1 MIGQENKIEPITNIE
16 TTPTT
21 MNKDK
26 SSLGT
31 GLDSLLGDRP
41 KPEGVAVSQ
50 IPVNDLAPGQYQPR
64 TKMHKSTLEELAQ
77 SIKEQGVL
85 QPLVVRRLASGRFEI
100 VVGERRWRAAQL
112 AGINSVPAI
121 VRDLNNDETAK
132 IALIENLQRE
142 DLNALDQAKGLM
154 RLQREFNLSQEE
166 LGSAVGKSRSA
177 VTNLLRLL
185 NLSTEVQVLL
195 EEGKI
200 EMGHARSLLTL
211 NDDQQLALANRVIN
225 ESLSV
230 RQCEAL
236 VAEVSNNKK
245 KTSQKT
251 RAPDPNILS
260 LQRELSE
267 ILGSSV
273 EIRHNKNG
281 KGKLIVSFND
291 LDILQG
297 ILNKIKS

>member
-1 MIGQENKIEPITNIE
+1 
-16 TTPTT
+16 

-41 KPEGVAVSQ
+41 KPEGVSVTQ
-50 IPVNDLAPGQYQPR
+50 IPLDDLTPGQYQPR
-64 TKMHKSTLEELAQ
+64 TKMHKATLEELSQ
-77 SIKEQGVL
+77 SIKEQGIL

-112 AGINSVPAI
+112 AGIRTVPAI
-121 VRDLNNDETAK
+121 IRDLNNDETAK

-142 DLNALDQAKGLM
+142 DLNALDQAKGLF
-154 RLQREFNLSQEE
+154 RLQREFNLTQEE
-166 LGSAVGKSRSA
+166 LGAAVGKSRST

-185 NLSTEVQVLL
+185 SLCSEVQSLL

-211 NDDQQLALANRVIN
+211 SEEVQLQCAQRVIS

-230 RQCEAL
+230 RECETM
-236 VAEVSNNKK
+236 VSGLSGVEKK
-245 KTSQKT
+245 DTKPQTQ
-251 RAPDPNILS
+251 RDPNTVS
-260 LQRELSE
+260 LEKELSE
-267 ILGSSV
+267 ILGSPV
-273 EIRHNKNG
+273 EIKHNKKG
-281 KGKLIVSFND
+281 TGKLIVSYKN
-291 LDILQG
+291 LDALEG
-297 ILNKIKS
+297 VLNKLKS

>member
-1 MIGQENKIEPITNIE
+1 MS
-16 TTPTT
+16 
-21 MNKDK
+21 KDK

-41 KPEGVAVSQ
+41 KPEGVAVTQ
-50 IPVNDLAPGQYQPR
+50 ISVDDLAPGQYQPR
-64 TKMHKSTLEELAQ
+64 TRMHKSTLEELAQ

-112 AGINSVPAI
+112 AGIKSVPAI

-166 LGSAVGKSRSA
+166 LGLAVGKSRSA

-185 NLSTEVQVLL
+185 NLASEVQALL

-200 EMGHARSLLTL
+200 EMGHARSLLAL
-211 NDDQQLALANRVIN
+211 SDEQQLVCAKRVIS

-230 RQCEAL
+230 RECEAM
-236 VAEVSNNKK
+236 VAGISGNKK
-245 KTSQKT
+245 TPTKTKT
-251 RAPDPNILS
+251 PDPNTVALEK
-260 LQRELSE
+260 ELSE
-267 ILGSSV
+267 IFGSSV
-273 EIRHNKNG
+273 EIKHNKKG
-281 KGKLIVSFND
+281 RGKLIVNFKN
-291 LDILQG
+291 LDTLQG
-297 ILNKIKS
+297 ILDKIKS

>member
-1 MIGQENKIEPITNIE
+1 MS
-16 TTPTT
+16 
-21 MNKDK
+21 KDK

-41 KPEGVAVSQ
+41 KPEGVAVTQ
-50 IPVNDLAPGQYQPR
+50 ISVDDLAPGQYQPR
-64 TKMHKSTLEELAQ
+64 TKMYKSTLEELAQ

-85 QPLVVRRLASGRFEI
+85 QPLVVRRLASGRYEI

-185 NLSTEVQVLL
+185 NLSTEVQALL

-211 NDDQQLALANRVIN
+211 NDDQQLSLAKKVIS

-245 KTSQKT
+245 KTSKKT
-251 RAPDPNILS
+251 KTSDPNTSS
-260 LQRELSE
+260 LERELSE
-267 ILGSSV
+267 IFGSSV
-273 EIRHNKNG
+273 EIRHNKKG
-281 KGKLIVSFND
+281 KGKLIVSFNN
-291 LDILQG
+291 LDVLQG
-297 ILNKIKS
+297 ILDKIKS

>member
-1 MIGQENKIEPITNIE
+1 MS
-16 TTPTT
+16 
-21 MNKDK
+21 KDK

-41 KPEGVAVSQ
+41 KPEGLAVSQ
-50 IPVNDLAPGQYQPR
+50 ISVDDLAPGQYQPR

-166 LGSAVGKSRSA
+166 LGSAVGKSRSS

-211 NDDQQLALANRVIN
+211 NDDQQLALANRVIS

-245 KTSQKT
+245 KTSKKT
-251 RAPDPNILS
+251 KATDPNTSS
-260 LQRELSE
+260 LERELSE
-267 ILGSSV
+267 IFGSSV

-281 KGKLIVSFND
+281 KGKLIVNFNN
-291 LDILQG
+291 LDTLQG
-297 ILNKIKS
+297 ILDKIKS

>member
-1 MIGQENKIEPITNIE
+1 
-16 TTPTT
+16 

-41 KPEGVAVSQ
+41 KTEGVSVTQ
-50 IPVNDLAPGQYQPR
+50 IPLDDLTPGQFQPR
-64 TKMHKSTLEELAQ
+64 TKMHKSTLEELSQ
-77 SIKEQGVL
+77 SIKEQGIL

-112 AGINSVPAI
+112 AGISTVPAI
-121 VRDLNNDETAK
+121 IRDLNNDETAK

-142 DLNALDQAKGLM
+142 DLNALDQAKGLF
-154 RLQREFNLSQEE
+154 RLQREFNLTQEE
-166 LGSAVGKSRSA
+166 LGAAVGKSRST

-185 NLSTEVQVLL
+185 SLSSEVQSLL

-211 NDDQQLALANRVIN
+211 SEEVQLQCAQRVIS

-230 RQCEAL
+230 RECETM
-236 VAEVSNNKK
+236 VSGLSGVEKK
-245 KTSQKT
+245 DTKPQTQ
-251 RAPDPNILS
+251 RDPNTVS
-260 LQRELSE
+260 LEKELSE
-267 ILGSSV
+267 ILGSPV
-273 EIRHNKNG
+273 EIKHNKKG
-281 KGKLIVSFND
+281 AGKLIVSYKN
-291 LDILQG
+291 LDALEG
-297 ILNKIKS
+297 LLNKLKS

>member
-1 MIGQENKIEPITNIE
+1 MS
-16 TTPTT
+16 
-21 MNKDK
+21 KDK

-41 KPEGVAVSQ
+41 KAEGLSVAQ
-50 IPVNDLAPGQYQPR
+50 IALDDLTPGQYQPR
-64 TKMHKSTLEELAQ
+64 SKMYKSTLEELSQ

-100 VVGERRWRAAQL
+100 VVGERRWRASQM
-112 AGINSVPAI
+112 AGLSTVPAI
-121 VRDLNNDETAK
+121 VKDLNNDETAK

-142 DLNALDQAKGLM
+142 DLNALDQARGLF
-154 RLQREFNLSQEE
+154 RLQREFNLSQED
-166 LGSAVGKSRSA
+166 LASSVGKSRST

-185 NLSTEVQVLL
+185 NLSPEVQAFL

-211 NDDQQLALANRVIN
+211 EEADQIAIAQQVIV

-236 VAEVSNNKK
+236 TRGLSAKTKPQTKSEKNK
-245 KTSQKT
+245 
-251 RAPDPNILS
+251 DPNTAALE
-260 LQRELSE
+260 RELSE
-267 ILGSSV
+267 ILGSPV
-273 EIRHNKNG
+273 DIKHNAKG
-281 KGKLIVSFND
+281 KGRLVINFKN
-291 LDILQG
+291 LDALQG
-297 ILNKIKS
+297 VLDKIKS

>member
-1 MIGQENKIEPITNIE
+1 MS
-16 TTPTT
+16 
-21 MNKDK
+21 KDK

-41 KPEGVAVSQ
+41 KAEGLSVAQ
-50 IPVNDLAPGQYQPR
+50 IALDDLTPGQYQPR
-64 TKMHKSTLEELAQ
+64 SKMYKSTLEELSQ

-100 VVGERRWRAAQL
+100 VVGERRWRASQM
-112 AGINSVPAI
+112 AGLSTVPAI
-121 VRDLNNDETAK
+121 VKDLNNDETAK

-142 DLNALDQAKGLM
+142 DLNALDQARGLF
-154 RLQREFNLSQEE
+154 RLQREFNLSQED
-166 LGSAVGKSRSA
+166 LASSVGKSRST

-185 NLSTEVQVLL
+185 NLSPEVQAFL

-211 NDDQQLALANRVIN
+211 EEADQIAIAQQVIA

-236 VAEVSNNKK
+236 ASGLSSKTKPQTKSEKNK
-245 KTSQKT
+245 
-251 RAPDPNILS
+251 DPNTAALE
-260 LQRELSE
+260 RELSE
-267 ILGSSV
+267 ILGSPV
-273 EIRHNKNG
+273 DIKHNAKG
-281 KGKLIVSFND
+281 KGKLVINFKN
-291 LDILQG
+291 LDALQG
-297 ILNKIKS
+297 VLDKIKS